1 MAPRDGAV
9 LSMASRTSLSP
20 ARLPPAALLARVRR
34 FIVDHDLIR
43 PGTRVLA
50 AVSGGPDSACLL
62 LVLAALRRSLRFELT
77 AAYFDHRLR
86 GARAAQRER
95 NAVRGLCRMLDV
107 PFRSGAGDV
116 RAHAKSRRLSIE
128 EAARELR
135 YRFLASASGGPKR
148 CDAVAAGHTRDD
160 QAETVLLHLIR
171 GSGLRGLAAMAPSAA
186 WPVTTRSDAP
196 RLVRPLLCL
205 SRKETERCCRAA
217 GVTPMQDPT
226 NRSRSYLRNRVR
238 HDLLPRLRKYN
249 PRIEEA
255 LARVAGAA
263 ASDVELLERLAAE
276 TLAGATPKDGAVRI
290 ARKRFAELPEALRAH
305 TVRLAFARLLGDAR
319 GLSERHVRAV
329 MRAAAGPGGAQLDL
343 PRGLR
348 VAVERSA
355 IILATRPVPALPALP
370 ARQVAL
376 PVPGAARLGP
386 WTVRAEIIRRPRS
399 LRSANRRA
407 ALLDPDACGR
417 LWLRRRRPGDR
428 FHPLGLARPKKLQ
441 DFLIDARVPRT
452 ERDAIPLA
460 CSERGIVWVVGQR
473 PAEWAKVRASTRKA
487 LRLRA
492 ERS

>member
-1 MAPRDGAV
+1 MSSRTRPSLAPR
-9 LSMASRTSLSP
+9 
-20 ARLPPAALLARVRR
+20 PPTALLARVRR

-43 PGTRVLA
+43 PETRVLA
-50 AVSGGPDSACLL
+50 AVSGGPDSTCLL

-86 GARAAQRER
+86 GARTAERER
-95 NAVRGLCRMLDV
+95 NAVRELCAALDV
-107 PFRSGAGDV
+107 PFRSGAGDI
-116 RAHAKSRRLSIE
+116 RAHAKSQRLSIE

-148 CDAVAAGHTRDD
+148 CEIVAAGHTRDD

-171 GSGLRGLAAMAPSAA
+171 GSGLRGLAAMAPSAE

-217 GVTPMQDPT
+217 GVTPTQDPT

-238 HDLLPRLRKYN
+238 HDLLPRLRRYN

-255 LARVAGAA
+255 LARLAGAA
-263 ASDVELLERLAAE
+263 AGDVELLERLAAE
-276 TLAGATPKDGAVRI
+276 TLPGTSPEDGAVRI
-290 ARKRFAELPEALRAH
+290 ARKQFAQLPEALRAH
-305 TVRLAFARLLGDAR
+305 AVRLAFTRLLGDAR

-329 MRAAAGPGGAQLDL
+329 LRATAGPSGAQLAL

-355 IILATRPVPALPALP
+355 IILATKPARALPALP
-370 ARQVAL
+370 ARRVAL

-386 WTVRAEIIRRPRS
+386 WTVRAALVRRPRS
-399 LRSANRRA
+399 LRSSNTCA

-428 FHPLGLARPKKLQ
+428 FHPLGLPGPKKLQ
-441 DFLIDARVPRT
+441 DFLSDAHVPQT
-452 ERDAIPLA
+452 QRDAIPLV
-460 CSERGIVWVVGQR
+460 CSDRGIAWVVGQR
-473 PAEWAKVRASTRKA
+473 PAEWAKVSTSTRKA

-492 ERS
+492 ERA